1 MEEIFQVIA
10 FIVFGIFVL
19 ARRFFRNKKLAD
31 QDPDAQDEGG
41 MKMPSWLEEVIEGDK
56 IQEPMPPQQ
65 EQMQTASPEIE
76 RVEIEQP
83 VVSANKIE
91 PDEPSSVLTTVPYK
105 GRQVAGLSV
114 PLSPKT
120 FRQAIILSEILKP
133 PKSVQK

>member
-19 ARRFFRNKKLAD
+19 VRRFFRSKKLAD
-31 QDPDAQDEGG
+31 QDSDAQDEGG

-56 IQEPMPPQQ
+56 IQEPMPPQH

-76 RVEIEQP
+76 QVEIEQP
-83 VVSANKIE
+83 VVSANQIE
-91 PDEPSSVLTTVPYK
+91 PDEPSSVLTTVSSE

>member
-56 IQEPMPPQQ
+56 IQE
-65 EQMQTASPEIE
+65 QMQTASPEIE
-76 RVEIEQP
+76 QVEIEQP

-105 GRQVAGLSV
+105 ERQVAGLSV

>member
-10 FIVFGIFVL
+10 FIVFGVFVL
-19 ARRFFRNKKLAD
+19 VRRFFRNKKLAD

-56 IQEPMPPQQ
+56 IQE
-65 EQMQTASPEIE
+65 QMQTASPEIE
-76 RVEIEQP
+76 QVEIEQP

-91 PDEPSSVLTTVPYK
+91 PDEPSSVLTTVSSEE
-105 GRQVAGLSV
+105 RQVAGLSV

>member
-10 FIVFGIFVL
+10 FIVFGVFVL
-19 ARRFFRNKKLAD
+19 VRRFFRNKKLAD

-56 IQEPMPPQQ
+56 IQE
-65 EQMQTASPEIE
+65 QMQTASPEIE
-76 RVEIEQP
+76 QVEIEQP

-91 PDEPSSVLTTVPYK
+91 PDEPSSVLTTVSSEE
-105 GRQVAGLSV
+105 RQVAGLSV

-120 FRQAIILSEILKP
+120 FRQAIILSEFLKP

>member
-19 ARRFFRNKKLAD
+19 VRRFFRSKKLAD

-41 MKMPSWLEEVIEGDK
+41 IKMPSWLEEIIEGDK
-56 IQEPMPPQQ
+56 IQEPMPLQQ
-65 EQMQTASPEIE
+65 EQTQTASPEIE
-76 RVEIEQP
+76 QVEIEQP

>member
-19 ARRFFRNKKLAD
+19 VRRFFRSKKLAD
-31 QDPDAQDEGG
+31 QDPEAQDEGG

-56 IQEPMPPQQ
+56 IQELMPPQQ
-65 EQMQTASPEIE
+65 EQIQTASPEIE
-76 RVEIEQP
+76 QVEIEQP

-91 PDEPSSVLTTVPYK
+91 PDEPSSVLATVPSEE
-105 GRQVAGLSV
+105 RQVAGLSV

>member
-19 ARRFFRNKKLAD
+19 VRRFFRSKKLAD
-31 QDPDAQDEGG
+31 QDSDAQDEGG

-56 IQEPMPPQQ
+56 IQEPMPPQH

-76 RVEIEQP
+76 QVEIEQP
-83 VVSANKIE
+83 VVSANQIE

>member
-19 ARRFFRNKKLAD
+19 VRRFFRSKKLAD
-31 QDPDAQDEGG
+31 QDPEAQDEGG

-65 EQMQTASPEIE
+65 EQTQTASPEIE
-76 RVEIEQP
+76 QVEIEQP

>member
-31 QDPDAQDEGG
+31 QVPDAQDEGG

-56 IQEPMPPQQ
+56 IQE
-65 EQMQTASPEIE
+65 QMQTASPEIE
-76 RVEIEQP
+76 QVEIEQP

>member
-19 ARRFFRNKKLAD
+19 VRRFFRNKKLAD

-56 IQEPMPPQQ
+56 IQE
-65 EQMQTASPEIE
+65 QMQTASPEIE
-76 RVEIEQP
+76 QVEIEQP

>member
-56 IQEPMPPQQ
+56 IQE
-65 EQMQTASPEIE
+65 QMQTASPEIE
-76 RVEIEQP
+76 QVEIEQP

>member
-19 ARRFFRNKKLAD
+19 VRRFFRSKKLAD
-31 QDPDAQDEGG
+31 QDSDAQDEGG

-56 IQEPMPPQQ
+56 IQELMPPQQ
-65 EQMQTASPEIE
+65 EQIQTASPEIE
-76 RVEIEQP
+76 QVEIEQP

>member
-1 MEEIFQVIA
+1 
-10 FIVFGIFVL
+10 
-19 ARRFFRNKKLAD
+19 
-31 QDPDAQDEGG
+31 

-56 IQEPMPPQQ
+56 IQEPMSPQH

-76 RVEIEQP
+76 QVEIEQP
-83 VVSANKIE
+83 VISANKIE
-91 PDEPSSVLTTVPYK
+91 PDEPSSVLTTVSSEE
-105 GRQVAGLSV
+105 RQVAGLSV

>member
-19 ARRFFRNKKLAD
+19 VRRFFRSKKLAD
-31 QDPDAQDEGG
+31 QDSDAQDEGG

-56 IQEPMPPQQ
+56 IQELMPPQQ
-65 EQMQTASPEIE
+65 EQIQTASPEIE
-76 RVEIEQP
+76 QVEIEQP

-91 PDEPSSVLTTVPYK
+91 PDEPSSVLTTVSSE

>member
-19 ARRFFRNKKLAD
+19 VRRFFRSKKLAD
-31 QDPDAQDEGG
+31 QDPEAQDEGG

-56 IQEPMPPQQ
+56 IQE
-65 EQMQTASPEIE
+65 QMQTASPEIE
-76 RVEIEQP
+76 QVEIEQP

>member
-19 ARRFFRNKKLAD
+19 VRRFFRSKKLAD
-31 QDPDAQDEGG
+31 QDPEAQDEGG

-56 IQEPMPPQQ
+56 IQEPMPPQH

-76 RVEIEQP
+76 QVEIEQP

-133 PKSVQK
+133 PKSIQK

>member
-19 ARRFFRNKKLAD
+19 VRRFFRSKKLAD
-31 QDPDAQDEGG
+31 QDPEAQDEGG

-56 IQEPMPPQQ
+56 IQEPMPPQH

-76 RVEIEQP
+76 QVEIEQP

>member
-19 ARRFFRNKKLAD
+19 VRRFFRSKKLAD
-31 QDPDAQDEGG
+31 QDPEAQDEGG

-56 IQEPMPPQQ
+56 IQEPMPPQH

-76 RVEIEQP
+76 QVEIEQP

-105 GRQVAGLSV
+105 ERQVAGLSV

-133 PKSVQK
+133 PKSIQK

>member
-19 ARRFFRNKKLAD
+19 ARRFVKKKKLAD
-31 QDPDAQDEGG
+31 QDQESQDGGG
-41 MKMPSWLEEVIEGDK
+41 MKLPSWLEELVEGDE
-56 IQEPMPPQQ
+56 IQNPVLPQQ
-65 EQMQTASPEIE
+65 EQAQTPPPEME
-76 RVEIEQP
+76 QREVEQP
-83 VVSANKIE
+83 AVSANQPE
-91 PDEPSSVLTTVPYK
+91 PEKEPASSVPTSTSSTERK
-105 GRQVAGLSV
+105 VADL